1 MSFINLM
8 ANDIWSDADITRR
21 TESMI
26 RSEFGL
32 DDETIL
38 NRKVLGIS
46 LGTYTPSQKDLADI
60 ERYNSVAIAAQLEG
74 VAARQDMALLLQ
86 VFPLEEA
93 QRRLDKP
100 SIQSAWEFLQ
110 STEPEPIVENDV
122 VINQEDI
129 DKYKAEKE
137 IAFLVIQPY
146 LIELNGE
153 MTIDVSAIEKDNEE
167 RKAAQSVIDN
177 ASVEVRELF
186 DLRKNNK

>member
-26 RSEFGL
+26 RSEFSL

-46 LGTYTPSQKDLADI
+46 LGTYTPNEKDLADI

-74 VAARQDMALLLQ
+74 VAAREDMALLLQ

-110 STEPEPIVENDV
+110 STEPEPIVEND
-122 VINQEDI
+122 IIMNDEDI
-129 DKYKAEKE
+129 QAYRAERE
-137 IAFLVIQPY
+137 IAFSIIQPY
-146 LIELNGE
+146 LIEVNGE
-153 MTIDVSAIEKDNEE
+153 LTIDVSAIEKDNEE
-167 RKAAQSVIDN
+167 REAAQSVIDN